1 VRAAVLKTLGEPPVH
16 QEHPGPEPGPDRTL
30 VRVTA
35 APIAPLDLLCAS
47 GTSYFGRPAT
57 PYVPGVQGVGI
68 VQQSAVF
75 AEGTRVF
82 FSTTAGMGP
91 GDGSLAERCAVP
103 DADLVAVGHDAD
115 DACLAALGMSGV
127 AAWMCLT
134 VRGRLQPGERVL
146 VLGGGGAVGQA
157 AIGAA
162 KLLGAVRVVAVS
174 RSPEAQ
180 ERARRAGADEV
191 LPLAG
196 DVEELTARFRE
207 AVGGDVD
214 VVVDPVFGTAAT
226 AASRVLA
233 AGGRLVN
240 LGGSSGDVAEFSSAG
255 LRSRSA
261 EILGY
266 TNAALTADQRRAA
279 LAAVVRHAAAGRMAV
294 AHEVLPLA
302 DARAAWQRQ
311 AAGQAGARLVLT
323 P

>member
-1 VRAAVLKTLGEPPVH
+1 VRAAVLKTPGEPPVH
-16 QEHPGPEPGPDRTL
+16 QEHPAPEPGPGRTL

-134 VRGRLQPGERVL
+134 ARGRLQPGERVL

-240 LGGSSGDVAEFSSAG
+240 LGGSAGDVAEFSSAG